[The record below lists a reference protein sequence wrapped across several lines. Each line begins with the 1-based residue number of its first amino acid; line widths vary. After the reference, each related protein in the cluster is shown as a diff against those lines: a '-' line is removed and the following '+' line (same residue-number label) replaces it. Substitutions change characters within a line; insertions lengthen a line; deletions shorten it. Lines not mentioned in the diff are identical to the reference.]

1 MLLGN
6 AKLSQELETLKRR
19 SNEQVRDLREEVQ
32 QKNNSIA
39 GLEQVLQEMNV
50 ESSAAKQQV
59 TQMIPSRWKFQTKIL
74 TSVVCLVLVDLGAS
88 AAADDCHQRRRVFGS
103 QPTEGGSARDGSAA
117 IRPKQGRLFVLLV
130 VLLLMLGRHL

>member
-6 AKLSQELETLKRR
+6 ARLSQELETLKRR

-59 TQMIPSRWKFQTKIL
+59 TQMIPPRWKFSAKVL
-74 TSVVCLVLVDLGAS
+74 TSVVCLVVSDLGAS
-88 AAADDCHQRRRVFGS
+88 TAADDCNQRRRVFGS
-103 QPTEGGSARDGSAA
+103 QPTEGGSGCDGSAA

-130 VLLLMLGRHL
+130 VLLLKLGRHL

>member
-1 MLLGN
+1 M
-6 AKLSQELETLKRR
+6 
-19 SNEQVRDLREEVQ
+19 RDLREEVQ

-59 TQMIPSRWKFQTKIL
+59 TTRWKFSAKEL
-74 TSVVCLVLVDLGAS
+74 TSIVCLVLVDLGAS
-88 AAADDCHQRRRVFGS
+88 TTADDCHQRRRIFGS
-103 QPTEGGSARDGSAA
+103 QPTEGGSGCNGSAA

-130 VLLLMLGRHL
+130 ILLLKLGRHL